1 MPKKYRIVALCML
14 LVVIGTV
21 VAIKSIDNYENPNDI
36 ERSYQY
42 TVVPSLSTDVPVTAT
57 TMNLIRPYK
66 DSKVT
71 IAIDYY
77 EDEKNQEKSIIVTDN
92 TYMQNVGVLYQAD
105 QKFDVYAILDGT
117 VTEVGKND
125 LLGNYLKISHDNN
138 IVSLYQILDKI
149 KVKKGDTIKQGTKIG
164 ESTKNN
170 IKEGNL
176 MLFELTINNKN
187 VVIGIYDKKLSK
199 TNKYNAL
206 VGLEIID
213 KNKGE

>member
-77 EDEKNQEKSIIVTDN
+77 EDETNQEKSIIVTDN
-92 TYMQNVGVLYQAD
+92 TYMQNVGILYQAD

-149 KVKKGDTIKQGTKIG
+149 TVKKGDNIKQGTKIG

-187 VVIGIYDKKLSK
+187 VNPEKYYDKSVK
-199 TNKYNAL
+199 
-206 VGLEIID
+206 EI
-213 KNKGE
+213 

>member
-14 LVVIGTV
+14 V

-149 KVKKGDTIKQGTKIG
+149 TVKKGDTIKQGTKIG

-187 VVIGIYDKKLSK
+187 VNPEKYYDKSIK
-199 TNKYNAL
+199 
-206 VGLEIID
+206 EI
-213 KNKGE
+213 

>member
-187 VVIGIYDKKLSK
+187 VNPDIISKIIYL
-199 TNKYNAL
+199 
-206 VGLEIID
+206 GLIFLPQCLHFSF
-213 KNKGE
+213 KNI

>member
-21 VAIKSIDNYENPNDI
+21 VAIKSIDNYENPSDI
-36 ERSYQY
+36 ARSYQY

-138 IVSLYQILDKI
+138 IVSLYQILNKI

-187 VVIGIYDKKLSK
+187 VNPEKYYDKSIK
-199 TNKYNAL
+199 
-206 VGLEIID
+206 EI
-213 KNKGE
+213 

>member
-36 ERSYQY
+36 ERGYQY

-149 KVKKGDTIKQGTKIG
+149 TVKKGDTIKQGTKIG

-187 VVIGIYDKKLSK
+187 VNPEKYYDKSIK
-199 TNKYNAL
+199 
-206 VGLEIID
+206 EI
-213 KNKGE
+213 

>member
-21 VAIKSIDNYENPNDI
+21 VSIKSIDNYENPSDI

-138 IVSLYQILDKI
+138 IVSLYQILNKI

-187 VVIGIYDKKLSK
+187 VNPEKYYDKSIK
-199 TNKYNAL
+199 
-206 VGLEIID
+206 EI
-213 KNKGE
+213 

>member
-92 TYMQNVGVLYQAD
+92 TYMQNVGVLYHAD

-149 KVKKGDTIKQGTKIG
+149 TVKKGDTIKQGTKIG

-187 VVIGIYDKKLSK
+187 VNPEKYYDKSIK
-199 TNKYNAL
+199 
-206 VGLEIID
+206 EI
-213 KNKGE
+213 

>member
-125 LLGNYLKISHDNN
+125 LLGKYLKISHDNN

-149 KVKKGDTIKQGTKIG
+149 TVKKGDTIKQGTKIG

-187 VVIGIYDKKLSK
+187 VNPEKYYDKSIK
-199 TNKYNAL
+199 
-206 VGLEIID
+206 EI
-213 KNKGE
+213 

>member
-138 IVSLYQILDKI
+138 IVSLHQILDKI
-149 KVKKGDTIKQGTKIG
+149 TVKKGDTIKQGTKIG

-187 VVIGIYDKKLSK
+187 VNPEKYYDKSIK
-199 TNKYNAL
+199 
-206 VGLEIID
+206 EI
-213 KNKGE
+213 

>member
-92 TYMQNVGVLYQAD
+92 TYMQNVGVLYQAE

-149 KVKKGDTIKQGTKIG
+149 TVKKGDTIKQGTKIG

-187 VVIGIYDKKLSK
+187 VNPEKYYDKSIK
-199 TNKYNAL
+199 
-206 VGLEIID
+206 EI
-213 KNKGE
+213 

>member
-1 MPKKYRIVALCML
+1 
-14 LVVIGTV
+14 
-21 VAIKSIDNYENPNDI
+21 
-36 ERSYQY
+36 
-42 TVVPSLSTDVPVTAT
+42 
-57 TMNLIRPYK
+57 MNLIRPYK

-149 KVKKGDTIKQGTKIG
+149 TVKKGDTIKQGTKIG

-187 VVIGIYDKKLSK
+187 VNPEKYYDKSIK
-199 TNKYNAL
+199 
-206 VGLEIID
+206 EI
-213 KNKGE
+213 

>member
-21 VAIKSIDNYENPNDI
+21 VAIKSIDNYENPDDI

-66 DSKVT
+66 DSKVR

-149 KVKKGDTIKQGTKIG
+149 TVKKGDTIKQGTKIG

-187 VVIGIYDKKLSK
+187 VNPEKYYDKSIK
-199 TNKYNAL
+199 
-206 VGLEIID
+206 EI
-213 KNKGE
+213 

>member
-1 MPKKYRIVALCML
+1 
-14 LVVIGTV
+14 
-21 VAIKSIDNYENPNDI
+21 
-36 ERSYQY
+36 
-42 TVVPSLSTDVPVTAT
+42 
-57 TMNLIRPYK
+57 
-66 DSKVT
+66 
-71 IAIDYY
+71 
-77 EDEKNQEKSIIVTDN
+77 
-92 TYMQNVGVLYQAD
+92 MQNVGVLYQAD

-138 IVSLYQILDKI
+138 IVSLYQILNKI

-187 VVIGIYDKKLSK
+187 VNPEKYYDKSIK
-199 TNKYNAL
+199 
-206 VGLEIID
+206 EI
-213 KNKGE
+213 

>member
-105 QKFDVYAILDGT
+105 QKFDVYAILDGI

-149 KVKKGDTIKQGTKIG
+149 TVKKGDTIKQGTKIG

-187 VVIGIYDKKLSK
+187 VNPEKYYDKSIK
-199 TNKYNAL
+199 
-206 VGLEIID
+206 EI
-213 KNKGE
+213 

>member
-77 EDEKNQEKSIIVTDN
+77 EDEKNQEKSIIITDN

-125 LLGNYLKISHDNN
+125 LLGKYLKISHDNN

-149 KVKKGDTIKQGTKIG
+149 TVKKGDTIKQGTKIG

-187 VVIGIYDKKLSK
+187 VNPEKYYDKSIK
-199 TNKYNAL
+199 
-206 VGLEIID
+206 EI
-213 KNKGE
+213 

>member
-77 EDEKNQEKSIIVTDN
+77 EDEKNQEKSITVTDN

-149 KVKKGDTIKQGTKIG
+149 TVKKGDTIKQGTKIG

-187 VVIGIYDKKLSK
+187 VNPEKYYDKSIK
-199 TNKYNAL
+199 
-206 VGLEIID
+206 EI
-213 KNKGE
+213 

>member
-21 VAIKSIDNYENPNDI
+21 VAIKSIDNYENPSDI

-92 TYMQNVGVLYQAD
+92 TYMQNVGVLYQSD

-138 IVSLYQILDKI
+138 IVSLYQILNKI

-187 VVIGIYDKKLSK
+187 VNPEKYYDKSIK
-199 TNKYNAL
+199 
-206 VGLEIID
+206 EI
-213 KNKGE
+213 